1 MNKTQE
7 YLSLLSIFHYIIG
20 GMVAFYSLLPL
31 TYLTFGLFFI
41 ISLSPASHPPLLD
54 SGNVE
59 FLSASPARFGSTWN
73 LFGATWFLLGQAL
86 AISTI
91 ISGRWL
97 RKYKGYWF
105 SLIVAFLLCIYLPL
119 GTVLGILTIVVLSRQ
134 SVKQLYLNKKE
145 KGQLKRE
152 FQPRYDIE
160 DHQILNFAGDLNSTS
175 TKEEKREK

>member
-1 MNKTQE
+1 MNRTQE

-20 GMVAFYSLLPL
+20 GIIAFYFLLPL

-41 ISLSPASHPPLLD
+41 ILPSSAPHPLLLD
-54 SGNVE
+54 SGDSE
-59 FLSASPARFGSTWN
+59 FLSALPAWLGSPWN
-73 LFGATWFLLGQAL
+73 LFGATCFLLGETL

-91 ISGRWL
+91 VSGRWL

-160 DHQILNFAGDLNSTS
+160 DHQTLNFVGDLNPTS
-175 TKEEKREK
+175 MKEEKREK

>member
-1 MNKTQE
+1 MNKAQE

-20 GMVAFYSLLPL
+20 GVVAFYSLLPL
-31 TYLTFGLFFI
+31 TY
-41 ISLSPASHPPLLD
+41 
-54 SGNVE
+54 
-59 FLSASPARFGSTWN
+59 WN
-73 LFGATWFLLGQAL
+73 LFGATCFLLGETL

-91 ISGRWL
+91 VSGRWL

-160 DHQILNFAGDLNSTS
+160 DHQILNFAGDLNPTS